1 MKNNQNPDYG
11 NGLQK
16 ATKHLQPGAA
26 ELLSL
31 ADMVR
36 GHARRIENLAT
47 WRDVLQRNF
56 DAQAAG
62 EHLGMADLLREIQA
76 SRFAGID
83 NDVGFFIICQMAERH
98 AETIMM
104 TDAGLDGIHS
114 QMETIRQREDAD
126 WDLDDPDAPEDYRTL
141 AGHWSRRYVEL
152 EQVREARFIAW
163 LSRHGELGMADLYVN
178 DRADFDR
185 RREAGRCEVHG
196 PMPDTITNAL
206 QGDTVSSEVVQ
217 GNE

>member
-1 MKNNQNPDYG
+1 MKTPN
-11 NGLQK
+11 K
-16 ATKHLQPGAA
+16 SQPEAA
-26 ELLSL
+26 ALLRL
-31 ADMVR
+31 ADMIQ
-36 GHARRIENLAT
+36 GYARRLEVLAT
-47 WRDVLQRNF
+47 WRDVLLQNS
-56 DAQAAG
+56 DAKAAG
-62 EHLGMADLLREIQA
+62 EHLGMADLLRDIQA
-76 SRFAGID
+76 SRFAGVN
-83 NDVGFFIICQMAERH
+83 NDVGFFTICRMAERH
-98 AETIMM
+98 ADTIFQA
-104 TDAGLDGIHS
+104 DAGLDGINS
-114 QMETIRQREDAD
+114 QMKIIRQREDAD

-206 QGDTVSSEVVQ
+206 QGDTGSHYCCIV
-217 GNE
+217 